1 MERMPG
7 RSSRRK
13 HGGDVAPELNP
24 QPRPSRVDIRMK
36 EEREVVMLQT
46 CEVERVIGWVE
57 RRHESGQD

>member
-1 MERMPG
+1 MGETSPER
-7 RSSRRK
+7 
-13 HGGDVAPELNP
+13 NP
-24 QPRPSRVDIRMK
+24 QPRRSRVDIRMK